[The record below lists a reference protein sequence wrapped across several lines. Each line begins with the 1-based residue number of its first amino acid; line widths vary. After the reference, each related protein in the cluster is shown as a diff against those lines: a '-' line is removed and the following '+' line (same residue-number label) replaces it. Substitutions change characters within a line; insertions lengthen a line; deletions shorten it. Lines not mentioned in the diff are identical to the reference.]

1 MQDLLNVC
9 LLNPQICASSV
20 QTVVPAELSFV
31 HTSSIPLQA
40 NVNCS
45 TMEGARAMRTGVAP
59 LLQIKCVFFSSRFIK
74 YTRRNNIQKF
84 VPHFPL
90 YSAQNCFLIMT
101 HNKKPS
107 VE

>member
-1 MQDLLNVC
+1 MQGLLNVC

-45 TMEGARAMRTGVAP
+45 TMEGARAMQTGVAP
-59 LLQIKCVFFSSRFIK
+59 LLQIKCVFLK
-74 YTRRNNIQKF
+74 
-84 VPHFPL
+84 
-90 YSAQNCFLIMT
+90 
-101 HNKKPS
+101 
-107 VE
+107 